1 MKKIFLLLLSTLM
14 PVFLQASEADLKI
27 PIEIHK
33 FGVLHWGFFVAF
45 LGILFGLYQFV
56 KVKKLPS
63 HRSML
68 DVAQV
73 IYKTCSTYL
82 KQQGKFLA
90 KLFIFIGIA
99 VAAYFGF
106 LAKGE
111 DGVLLDAQA
120 HPEKYPQLTIRVS
133 GYAVNFNKLTKEQ
146 QDEVI
151 SRTFHEG
158 M

>member
-1 MKKIFLLLLSTLM
+1 MKRIYLLLLSALL
-14 PVFLQASEADLKI
+14 PAVVQASEADLKI
-27 PIEIHK
+27 PGEIHE

-45 LGILFGLYQFV
+45 LGILFGLYQFL
-56 KVKKLPS
+56 KVKKLPA
-63 HRSML
+63 HKSML

-90 KLFIFIGIA
+90 RLFIFIGIA

-111 DGVLLDAQA
+111 DGTSFGIGAVLLILAWTVVVCSV
-120 HPEKYPQLTIRVS
+120 LIRLPHTVF
-133 GYAVNFNKLTKEQ
+133 A
-146 QDEVI
+146 
-151 SRTFHEG
+151 
-158 M
+158 